1 MAWAALAIPIVTS
14 LLKGGEKQPAPAQAL
29 PPPPSLGEVFAANQ
43 AKYDQPTQHSYP
55 TAQSNPFSQ
64 FPIGGGSRGSNG

>member
-1 MAWAALAIPIVTS
+1 MAWAALIPVAMQ
-14 LLKGGEKQPAPAQAL
+14 LLKGDEEKPAPAQAL

-43 AKYDQPTQHSYP
+43 AKYDSPTQHSYP

-64 FPIGGGSRGSNG
+64 FPIGGGIRGSNG